1 MQLSC
6 ATFPIHVN
14 GKARHSMN
22 RPAPQGNLK
31 GGETPLRRARASGRT
46 LTAMPR
52 PILFAIDDDTSVLEA
67 VVQDLRRQYGKEYR
81 IVRAAGGQ
89 AALDTSIQLRERG
102 ESIALFL
109 SDQRMPGMT
118 GVDFLTRAID
128 LYPDAK
134 RVLLT
139 AYADT
144 DAAIRAINTAKIHYY
159 LNKPWDPPEEKLYPV
174 LDDLLGSWHEGY
186 QPPFEGVQVVGTRWG
201 ALDHSVRE
209 FLTRNHV
216 GYRWLDPQTQPE
228 ALELLKARGVDDG
241 KLPVVLFSDGTAMAQ
256 PSQQELAGKV
266 GLKTNVERDF
276 YDIVIIG
283 AGPAGL
289 AAGVYGASE
298 GLRTLIVEP
307 EAPGGQAGSSSRI
320 ENYLG
325 FPQGLSG
332 DELAK
337 RGFIQA
343 QRLGAEFVKERVMSI
358 RVEDQY
364 RVVTLSDGRE
374 VSCSVVL
381 VATGVSWC
389 RLNVPGEDHLMG
401 RGIYYGAAQTEAMSC
416 SNEHVFIVGG
426 ANSAGQAAMYFSK
439 YARSV
444 TMLVRGDSRSKSM
457 SKYLIDQI
465 AAVPN
470 ITVETNTQIT
480 QFGGEDHLACV
491 QLDHNGVVESRPAS
505 SVFIF
510 IGAAPK
516 TEWLPAELA
525 RDERGFLLAGPDLKR
540 SGVAVKTGGRDPFLL
555 ETSIPGIFVA
565 GDVRHGSVKRAAS
578 AVGEGSI
585 AIQFVHQYLA
595 EF

>member
-1 MQLSC
+1 
-6 ATFPIHVN
+6 
-14 GKARHSMN
+14 
-22 RPAPQGNLK
+22 
-31 GGETPLRRARASGRT
+31 
-46 LTAMPR
+46 MPR
-52 PILFAIDDDTSVLEA
+52 PILLAIDDDTSVLEA
-67 VVQDLRRQYGKEYR
+67 VVQDLRRNYSQQYR
-81 IVRAAGGQ
+81 IVRAASGQ
-89 AALDTSIQLRERG
+89 AALDTCAQLKGRD
-102 ESIALFL
+102 ESVALFL

-118 GVDFLTRAID
+118 GVDFLSRAME

-144 DAAIRAINTAKIHYY
+144 EAAIRAINTAKIHYY

-174 LDDLLGSWHEGY
+174 LDDLLASWHEGY
-186 QPPFEGVQVVGTRWG
+186 KPPYEGLQIVGTRWG
-201 ALDHSVRE
+201 AADHSLRE

-216 GYRWLDPQTQPE
+216 GYRWLDPHVTPE
-228 ALELLKARGVDDG
+228 AVELLHTRGIDDAR
-241 KLPVVLFSDGTAMAQ
+241 LPVVVFPDGTSIVQ
-256 PSQQELAGKV
+256 PSQQELAAKV
-266 GLKTNVERDF
+266 GLKTEVEREF
-276 YDIVIIG
+276 YDVVIVG

-289 AAGVYGASE
+289 AAAVYGASE
-298 GLRTLIVEP
+298 GLRTLVVEP

-343 QRLGAEFVKERVMSI
+343 QRLGAEFVTERVAAI
-358 RVEDQY
+358 RVENQY
-364 RVVTLSDGRE
+364 RVVVLSDGRE
-374 VSCSVVL
+374 VSTSVVL
-381 VATGVSWC
+381 IATGVTWC
-389 RLNVPGEDHLMG
+389 RLNVPGADDLMG
-401 RGIYYGAAQTEAMSC
+401 RGVYYGASQTESAAC
-416 SNEHVFIVGG
+416 QGECIFIVGG
-426 ANSAGQAAMYFSK
+426 ANSAGQAAMHFSK
-439 YARSV
+439 YANKV
-444 TMLVRGDSRSKSM
+444 TMLVRANSLEKSM

-465 AAVPN
+465 EATPN
-470 ITVETNTQIT
+470 IEVDTETQIK
-480 QFGGEDHLACV
+480 QFSGTDHLECIEIERK
-491 QLDHNGVVESRPAS
+491 GVVEQRQAS

-516 TEWLPAELA
+516 TDWLPAEVV
-525 RDERGFLLAGPDLKR
+525 RDDRGFVLAGPDLKR
-540 SGVAVKTGGRDPFLL
+540 AGLDHADGQRDPFLL
-555 ETSIPGIFVA
+555 ETSVPGVFVA